1 MKNIMRHRT
10 RLQTAFACFI
20 VLFLAG
26 GLRGQTPAPS
36 SGAASFEDVL
46 SYVGNAWATLTR
58 SMDDCK
64 TVVDER
70 KRQGKAVLYF
80 PADMQMPAVAAELEQ
95 RCGIEAKPLP
105 QVIARPGSFDMSLLK
120 KPGLLYLPHPYV
132 VPGGFFNEM
141 YGWDSYFIIRG
152 LVEQGNLDLAK
163 GIIENFE
170 FEIEHYGAILNAN
183 RTYFLTRSQPPFL
196 SSMVLA
202 VFDAQKTG
210 DHELIEKAYP
220 YIVKDYEMWTRAPH
234 LAGDTGL
241 SRYYDFGKG
250 PAVEISS
257 IGDPYFIDVMAELV
271 AHPDWSQ
278 KYVTPTQGADASPY
292 GKTYTLQLCA
302 DSNTPNNT
310 ECKETKLAFTEDYYE
325 GDRAMRESGF
335 DISFRFGP
343 YSGSTHHYAAVC
355 LNSLLFKTE
364 KDLQRIAT
372 ILGQPQEAAIW
383 SQRAQ
388 KRAVLMNKYFWDA
401 RKGMFYDW
409 NLEEGARSHY
419 NYASTFYPLWA
430 GWASPEQAKAVRSNL
445 PVFERPGGLAM
456 SDRET
461 KVQWDL
467 PYGWAPI
474 QLLANEGLR
483 RYGFTSDASRLGYEF
498 VSMVSDNFKR
508 DGTIRE
514 KYNVVTRSDET
525 DVTAGYK
532 ANVIGFGWTNG
543 TLLALLHLLPA
554 DTRTQLEEGKPLAK
568 AAVTPRQ

>member
-1 MKNIMRHRT
+1 LLRST
-10 RLQTAFACFI
+10 
-20 VLFLAG
+20 VL
-26 GLRGQTPAPS
+26 
-36 SGAASFEDVL
+36 V
-46 SYVGNAWATLTR
+46 
-58 SMDDCK
+58 
-64 TVVDER
+64 
-70 KRQGKAVLYF
+70 
-80 PADMQMPAVAAELEQ
+80 
-95 RCGIEAKPLP
+95 
-105 QVIARPGSFDMSLLK
+105 
-120 KPGLLYLPHPYV
+120 
-132 VPGGFFNEM
+132 
-141 YGWDSYFIIRG
+141 
-152 LVEQGNLDLAK
+152 
-163 GIIENFE
+163 
-170 FEIEHYGAILNAN
+170 
-183 RTYFLTRSQPPFL
+183 
-196 SSMVLA
+196 

-210 DHELIEKAYP
+210 GHQLVEKAYP

-250 PAVEISS
+250 PAVEIAS
-257 IGDPYFIDVMAELV
+257 IGDPYFTDVMAELV

-278 KYVTPTQGADASPY
+278 KYVTPARATDASPY
-292 GKTYTLQLCA
+292 GQTYTLQLCA
-302 DSNTPNNT
+302 DSNTPNKT
-310 ECKETKLAFTEDYYE
+310 ECKDTKLAFTEDYYE

-343 YSGSTHHYAAVC
+343 YSGGTHHYAPVC
-355 LNSLLFKTE
+355 LNSLLYKTE

-372 ILGQPQEAAIW
+372 ILGRSQEAATW
-383 SQRAQ
+383 GQRAQ

-409 NLEEGARSHY
+409 NVEQGSRSNY

-430 GWASPEQAKAVRSNL
+430 AWASPEQAKAVRSNL
-445 PVFERPGGLAM
+445 RIFERPGGLAM

-483 RYGFTSDASRLGYEF
+483 RYGFDADANRLGYEF

-508 DGTIRE
+508 DRTIRE

-532 ANVIGFGWTNG
+532 ANLIGFGWTNG
-543 TLLALLHLLPA
+543 TFLTLLHLLPA
-554 DTRTQLEEGKPLAK
+554 DARTRLEEGKPLAK
-568 AAVTPRQ
+568 AAATATH

>member
-1 MKNIMRHRT
+1 MKNIMCNRT
-10 RLQTAFACFI
+10 RLQTAFAFLI
-20 VLFLAG
+20 ALSLAG
-26 GLRGQTPAPS
+26 GVQAQTAAPS

-64 TVVDER
+64 TVVDDR

-80 PADMQMPAVAAELEQ
+80 PADMQIPAIAAELE
-95 RCGIEAKPLP
+95 RKCGIETKPLP
-105 QVIARPGSFDMSLLK
+105 QVIAKPGSFDMSLLK

-152 LVEQGNLDLAK
+152 LIAQGNLDLAK
-163 GIIENFE
+163 GIVENFE

-220 YIVKDYEMWTRAPH
+220 YIIKDYEMWTRAPH
-234 LAGDTGL
+234 LAGNSGL

-271 AHPDWSQ
+271 AHPDWPQ
-278 KYVTPTQGADASPY
+278 TYVTPAQGADASPY
-292 GKTYTLQLCA
+292 GQTYTLHLCA
-302 DSNTPNNT
+302 DSNTSSRT
-310 ECKETKLAFTEDYYE
+310 ECKDTKLAFTEDYYE

-343 YSGSTHHYAAVC
+343 YSGSTHHYAPVC

-372 ILGQPQEAAIW
+372 ILGRPQEAATW
-383 SQRAQ
+383 DERAQ
-388 KRAVLMNKYFWDA
+388 KRAVLMNKYFWDD

-409 NLEEGARSHY
+409 NLEQEARSNY
-419 NYASTFYPLWA
+419 KYASTFYPLWA

-445 PVFERPGGLAM
+445 QIFEHPGGLAM

-461 KVQWDL
+461 EVQWDL

-483 RYGFTSDASRLGYEF
+483 RYGFDDDANRLGYEF

-525 DVTAGYK
+525 NVTAGYK
-532 ANVIGFGWTNG
+532 ANLIGFGWTNG

-554 DTRTQLEEGKPLAK
+554 DTRTQLEDGKPLAK
-568 AAVTPRQ
+568 AAATSRQ